1 MQLFG
6 KKKEHDT
13 SNEKTKLNF
22 SFFDLL
28 FYNSSVID
36 GLAKSLEKKL
46 KQAGLSDDPRIYA
59 SRIFSFL
66 LIGIIVGVSLL
77 LFGVLGVREYEITRL
92 TKFMILGLTMTIFGL
107 IIPIITYLVSIS
119 SMSQKIESRRLRIE
133 AETPAFAALFLVFLR
148 SGLSTRLL
156 FENLAKTTAFT
167 EINNISKYII
177 KRINYLGES
186 VERAINES
194 IKIVPSKLYDE
205 LMTTYITALRT
216 GAPVFETMQTKIKD
230 ITKEIELMAS
240 KAADNLSG
248 VGEGYVT
255 WLSSGFISFFL
266 ILILQAVFP
275 QLNVIPPAML
285 GAFAVIG
292 IPLVNL
298 MFVWVADQA
307 QYKFPERPLK
317 SNKLFLELFPVGIVL
332 GIILMI
338 IIEPIIAKITHH
350 IPIPPEYMVIGL
362 FTLSG
367 NLNYIPATVIGLTI
381 GLIVT
386 VIPPYILTKRE
397 LSAGTGYDVY
407 VARFLRAV
415 GEGTRAGLSPE
426 AVLENLKDTK
436 ELGKLQEVLKTV
448 VAYIKLGYPIKDA
461 FRKASDVIL
470 DFPTKI
476 AFSSLADM
484 IEVGSLTPESI
495 EILADQIDTQ
505 IRIKREYYTKIKVL
519 LAMPYVGSVLALI
532 ATTILS
538 TAIISL
544 LSSSS
549 LVSSYGPLAVAQV
562 LVPKAVYI
570 SSISAVFNAF
580 TSGLLVGKL
589 ASGRIANG
597 YLHAALLLVITAVLV
612 LVALSVKFSFG
623 GSVAPT
629 L

>member
-1 MQLFG
+1 MRSIFG
-6 KKKEHDT
+6 KKKNDDK
-13 SNEKTKLNF
+13 EKQNF
-22 SFFDLL
+22 PFFDLL
-28 FYNSSVID
+28 FYNSSMIN

-46 KQAGLSDDPRIYA
+46 KQAGLSDDPRMYA
-59 SRIFSFL
+59 SRIFSFM
-66 LIGIIVGVSLL
+66 LIGIVTGVMLL
-77 LFGVLGVREYEITRL
+77 VFGMLGIREFEITKLIKFMVLGL
-92 TKFMILGLTMTIFGL
+92 ILSIFGL
-107 IIPIITYLVSIS
+107 VIPLVTYLVSIS
-119 SMSQKIESRRLRIE
+119 NVSQKIENRRLRIE

-167 EINNISKYII
+167 EINNVSRYIV
-177 KRINYLGES
+177 KRIKFLGES
-186 VERAINES
+186 VERAIDES
-194 IKIVPSKLYDE
+194 IRIVPSRLYDE

-216 GAPVFETMQTKIKD
+216 GAPVFETMQTKIRD
-230 ITKEIELMAS
+230 ITKEIELVAS

-275 QLNVIPPAML
+275 QLGGIPPSML
-285 GAFAVIG
+285 GGFAVIG
-292 IPLVNL
+292 IPMVNL
-298 MFVWVADQA
+298 MFVWVVDQA

-317 SNKLFLELFPVGIVL
+317 ANKLFLMLFPVGVIL
-332 GIILMI
+332 GIVFMI
-338 IIEPIIAKITHH
+338 ILEPIIAKITHH
-350 IPIPPEYMVIGL
+350 TPVSPEYMVIGL

-381 GLIVT
+381 GLILA
-386 VIPPYILTKRE
+386 VIPPYILAKRE
-397 LSAGTGYDVY
+397 LSAGTGYDIY

-426 AVLENLKDTK
+426 TVLENLKDTK
-436 ELGKLQEVLKTV
+436 ELGKLQDILKMV
-448 VAYIKLGYPIKDA
+448 VAYVKLGYPIKDA
-461 FRKASDVIL
+461 FKKASDTIL
-470 DFPTKI
+470 DFPTRI

-484 IEVGSLTPESI
+484 IEVGSLTPESV

-505 IRIKREYYTKIKVL
+505 IRIRREYNSKVKVL

-538 TAIISL
+538 SAIISL

-549 LVSSYGPLAVAQV
+549 LISSYGPLSVAQV

-570 SSISAVFNAF
+570 SSLSAVFNAF

-597 YLHAALLLVITAVLV
+597 YIHAALLLVITAVLV

>member
-1 MQLFG
+1 MKLG
-6 KKKEHDT
+6 RNDNRKN
-13 SNEKTKLNF
+13 NETVQQF
-22 SFFDLL
+22 SIFDLL
-28 FYNSSVID
+28 FYNSSIIN
-36 GLAKSLEKKL
+36 GLSKSLEKKL

-59 SRIFSFL
+59 SRLFSYL
-66 LIGIIVGVSLL
+66 LIGLIVGIVLLSLGIIG
-77 LFGVLGVREYEITRL
+77 FREYEITKL
-92 TKFMILGLTMTIFGL
+92 IKFMIMGLMLSIFGFV
-107 IIPIITYLVSIS
+107 IPLVTYLVSIS
-119 SMSQKIESRRLRIE
+119 NVSQKIESRKLRIE

-156 FENLAKTTAFT
+156 FENLSRTNAFT
-167 EINNISKYII
+167 EINKISRYII
-177 KRINYLGES
+177 KRINFLGES
-186 VERAINES
+186 VESAINES
-194 IKIVPSKLYDE
+194 IKTVPSRLYDD

-216 GAPVFETMQTKIKD
+216 GAPVFETMQTKIRD
-230 ITKEIELMAS
+230 LTKEIELAAS

-275 QLNVIPPAML
+275 QLGGLPPSML

-292 IPLVNL
+292 IPIVNL
-298 MFVWVADQA
+298 MFVWIVDQA

-317 SNKLFLELFPVGIVL
+317 ANKLFLMLFPVGMVL
-332 GIILMI
+332 GIIFMI
-338 IIEPIIAKITHH
+338 VLEPIIATITHRT
-350 IPIPPEYMVIGL
+350 PIPPEYMVIGL

-381 GLIVT
+381 GLIIT

-397 LSAGTGYDVY
+397 LSAGTGYDIY

-426 AVLENLKDTK
+426 TVLENLKDTK
-436 ELGKLQEVLKTV
+436 ELGKLRDILKMV
-448 VAYIKLGYPIKDA
+448 VGYVKLGYPIKDA

-470 DFPTKI
+470 DFPTRI

-484 IEVGSLTPESI
+484 IEVGSLTPESV

-505 IRIKREYYTKIKVL
+505 IRIRREYNSKVKVL

-538 TAIISL
+538 SAIISL
-544 LSSSS
+544 LSTSS
-549 LVSSYGPLAVAQV
+549 LVSSYGPLSVAQA

-570 SSISAVFNAF
+570 SSLSAVFNAF

-589 ASGRIANG
+589 ASGRISNG
-597 YLHAALLLVITAVLV
+597 YLHAALLLVITTALV
-612 LVALSVKFSFG
+612 LVALSIKFSFG
-623 GSVAPT
+623 VSVAPT